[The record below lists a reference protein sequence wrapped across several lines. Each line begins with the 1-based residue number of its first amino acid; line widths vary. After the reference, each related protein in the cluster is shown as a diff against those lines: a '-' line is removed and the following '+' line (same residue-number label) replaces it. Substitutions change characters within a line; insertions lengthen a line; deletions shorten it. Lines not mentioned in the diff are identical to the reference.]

1 MIVTNFLESE
11 SLVLIAMHIGQFM
24 MFLETANKT
33 NVILCSVT
41 FYLYVD
47 GLFKVRAFK
56 IGYPLYFRLPAA
68 FFYKRCRV
76 SMTRHRLSTEHKG

>member
-1 MIVTNFLESE
+1 MVLE
-11 SLVLIAMHIGQFM
+11 SLVLVAARIGPITT
-24 MFLETANKT
+24 FLKTSTKT